1 MYAGLTIR
9 KSSGKLVGT
18 HQKIDRVA
26 RRRLTKIIS
35 RSYEF
40 PGIKEILHF
49 EGKNGP
55 DGLKLKGSNADNPWH
70 IINPLNADDKALV
83 KIVNDHIFNLSEAL
97 FSKDMIRSS
106 FEAAW
111 LAHAIVDGLTPAH
124 HYPLDSKIEELW
136 GKPREEI
143 IGSRRER
150 TIIKG
155 DSIKDTLYRNWEYWG
170 VGGVMNV
177 HLTFEFGVASA
188 IASEK
193 FEAAG
198 PNDSDLIRLDKVGF
212 EVMFMEFVQKIYAM
226 NIYEEYYKSGWTLDL
241 AVKTREKLVPE
252 IIKAVTLAWYQAVLI
267 ANKKHR

>member
-1 MYAGLTIR
+1 MYAGLTIG
-9 KSSGKLVGT
+9 KSSGKLAGT

-40 PGIKEILHF
+40 PNIKDILRF

-70 IINPLNADDKALV
+70 VINPQDSNDTALLEIINN
-83 KIVNDHIFNLSEAL
+83 HIFNLSEAL
-97 FSKDMIRSS
+97 LSKDMVRSS

-111 LAHAIVDGLTPAH
+111 LAHSIVDGLTPAH
-124 HYPLDSKIEELW
+124 HYPLGSKIEEIW

-143 IGSRRER
+143 IGSRKER
-150 TIIKG
+150 TLIKG
-155 DSIKDTLYRNWEYWG
+155 DNFKDTLSKNWEYWG
-170 VGGVMNV
+170 IGGVMNV

-193 FEAAG
+193 FETAG
-198 PNDSDLIRLDKVGF
+198 PDEADLIRLDKVGY
-212 EVMFMEFVQKIYAM
+212 EVMFMEFVHKIYAM

-252 IIKAVTLAWYQAVLI
+252 IIKAVTLAWYQAILNV
-267 ANKKHR
+267 NKKHR